1 MGELKKTL
9 GLLEGSTLAI
19 GSIIGSGILFLP
31 SLTFSIAK
39 YDVAIVWPLATLL
52 CIPLLFIFSD
62 MLRVTP
68 NAEGIESFIQLGLGK
83 NIASAIPIIF
93 LGTVT
98 LGMPSAAIIAGEY
111 AYKAINSSTTVP
123 FVAYSLIIIAVVVN
137 LLGGKLSGKI
147 NTIVAFSLFVVG
159 GIVVFM
165 TAKMAAPLYPSII
178 PNYNFSSIS
187 KAIVLAFWAYAGFEN
202 LSFIA
207 GEFKNPKRDYFLSMI
222 IALVVCGLL
231 YFAISINYAA
241 LISNNN
247 VDSVAGLSQL
257 TSLAGLSPTFSI
269 VLALFAI
276 FCVLINLISWTWG
289 ISRLIFVSANKGF
302 LPRYFG
308 VQKNN
313 IPQRSMLLLGTIFI
327 VTLSLGILLPQYFES
342 ALNVVSTNFVFV
354 YVLCLISYVIYVK
367 NPIKRIVGLILLLGL
382 IILLSSSGWLLLYP
396 VTLTLISWSLQ
407 RRIG

>member
-1 MGELKKTL
+1 MGQLKKTL
-9 GLLEGSTLAI
+9 GLLDGTTLAI

-83 NIASAIPIIF
+83 NIASSIPIIF

-98 LGMPSAAIIAGEY
+98 LGMPSAAIIAGQY
-111 AYKAINSSTTVP
+111 ASRAANIPMAVP
-123 FVAYSLIIIAVVVN
+123 VVAYSLIVIAIVVN
-137 LLGGKLSGKI
+137 FIGGKISGKI
-147 NTIVAFSLFVVG
+147 NTLVAFSLFVVG

-165 TAKMAAPLYPSII
+165 TARKAAPLYSTILPV
-178 PNYNFSSIS
+178 YEFSSIS

-222 IALVVCGLL
+222 IALVVCGVL
-231 YFAISINYAA
+231 YFALSINYAA
-241 LISNNN
+241 LIGGNT
-247 VDSVAGLSQL
+247 VDPIAGLSQL
-257 TSLAGLSPTFSI
+257 TTLAGLGSTFS
-269 VLALFAI
+269 VLLAIFAI

-289 ISRLIFVSANKGF
+289 ISRLIFSSANKGF
-302 LPRYFG
+302 LPVYFG
-308 VQKNN
+308 IQKND
-313 IPQRSMLLLGTIFI
+313 IPQRATLLLGSIFL
-327 VTLSLGILLPQYFES
+327 VTLSIGILLPEYFGP
-342 ALNVVSTNFVFV
+342 ALKVVSTNFVFI
-354 YVLCLISYVIYVK
+354 YVLCLISYVVYVK
-367 NPIKRIVGLILLLGL
+367 SPIKRLIGLILLSGL
-382 IILLSSSGWLLLYP
+382 LVLLFSSGWLLLYP
-396 VTLTLISWSLQ
+396 ITLTLVSWSLQ

>member
-1 MGELKKTL
+1 MGQLKKTL
-9 GLLEGSTLAI
+9 GLLDGTTLAI

-83 NIASAIPIIF
+83 NVASSIPIIF

-98 LGMPSAAIIAGEY
+98 LGMPSAAIIAGQY
-111 AYKAINSSTTVP
+111 ASRAANIPTAVP
-123 FVAYSLIIIAVVVN
+123 IVAYSLIVIAIVVN
-137 LLGGKLSGKI
+137 FLGGKLSGKI
-147 NTIVAFSLFVVG
+147 NTLVAFSLFVVG

-165 TAKMAAPLYPSII
+165 TAREAVPLYSSIQ
-178 PNYNFSSIS
+178 PVYEFSSIS

-231 YFAISINYAA
+231 YFALSINYAA
-241 LISNNN
+241 LIGGNT
-247 VDSVAGLSQL
+247 VDPIAGLSQL
-257 TSLAGLSPTFSI
+257 TTLAGLSPAFS
-269 VLALFAI
+269 VLLALFAI

-289 ISRLIFVSANKGF
+289 ISRLIFSSANKGF

-308 VQKNN
+308 IQKND
-313 IPQRSMLLLGTIFI
+313 IPQRATLLLGSIFL
-327 VTLSLGILLPQYFES
+327 VTLSIGIAVPEYFGP
-342 ALNVVSTNFVFV
+342 ALKVVSTNFVFI
-354 YVLCLISYVIYVK
+354 YVLCLISYVVYVK
-367 NPIKRIVGLILLLGL
+367 SPIKRLVGLILLSGL
-382 IILLSSSGWLLLYP
+382 LVILFSSGWLLLYP
-396 VTLTLISWSLQ
+396 ISLTLVSWSLQ

>member
-1 MGELKKTL
+1 MSQLKKTL
-9 GLLEGSTLAI
+9 GLLDGTTLAI

-39 YDVAIVWPLATLL
+39 YDVAIVWPLATFL

-98 LGMPSAAIIAGEY
+98 LGMPSAAIIAGQY
-111 AYKAINSSTTVP
+111 ASRAANIPLAVP
-123 FVAYSLIIIAVVVN
+123 LVAFSLILIAIIVN
-137 LLGGKLSGKI
+137 FLGGKLGGRI
-147 NTIVAFSLFVVG
+147 NTLVAFSLFVVG

-165 TAKMAAPLYPSII
+165 TAKMALPLYPSIV
-178 PNYNFSSIS
+178 PAYHFPSIS
-187 KAIVLAFWAYAGFEN
+187 KTIVLAFWAYAGFEN

-207 GEFKNPKRDYFLSMI
+207 SEFKNPRRDYFLSMI
-222 IALVVCGLL
+222 IALTICGLL
-231 YFAISINYAA
+231 YFALSINYAA
-241 LISNNN
+241 LIGGNS
-247 VDSVAGLSQL
+247 VDSVAGLAQL
-257 TSLAGLSPTFSI
+257 TTLAGLSPAFSI
-269 VLALFAI
+269 LLALFAV

-289 ISRLIFVSANKGF
+289 ISRLIFSSANKGY

-308 VQKNN
+308 IQKND
-313 IPQRSMLLLGTIFI
+313 IPQRATILLGSIFI
-327 VTLSLGILLPQYFES
+327 VMLTLGILLPEYFES
-342 ALNVVSTNFVFV
+342 ALEVVSTNFVFI
-354 YVLCLISYVIYVK
+354 YVLCLISYVVYVK
-367 NPIKRIVGLILLLGL
+367 SSIKRLVGLILLSGL
-382 IILLSSSGWLLLYP
+382 LVLLFSSGWLLLYP
-396 VTLTLISWSLQ
+396 ISLLLVSWSLQ

>member
-9 GLLEGSTLAI
+9 GLLDGTTLAI

-39 YDVAIVWPLATLL
+39 YDVAIVWPVATLL

-98 LGMPSAAIIAGEY
+98 LGMPSAAIIAGQY
-111 AYKAINSSTTVP
+111 AAKAIDTP
-123 FVAYSLIIIAVVVN
+123 FAAPIVAYSLIGIAILVN
-137 LLGGKLSGKI
+137 FLGGKLGGKI
-147 NTIVAFSLFVVG
+147 NTLVAFSLFLVG

-165 TAKMAAPLYPSII
+165 TARMAVPLYPSIT
-178 PNYNFSSIS
+178 PKYEFSSIS
-187 KAIVLAFWAYAGFEN
+187 RAIVLAFWAYAGFEN

-222 IALVVCGLL
+222 FALIICGIL
-231 YFAISINYAA
+231 YFALSINYAA
-241 LISNNN
+241 LIGNNS
-247 VDSVAGLSQL
+247 VDSVAGMSQL
-257 TSLAGLSPTFSI
+257 TMLAGLNPSFPI
-269 VLALFAI
+269 LLAVFAI

-289 ISRLIFVSANKGF
+289 ISRLIFSSANKGF
-302 LPRYFG
+302 LPGYFG
-308 VQKNN
+308 KQKND
-313 IPQRSMLLLGTIFI
+313 IPQRATLLLGSIFCL
-327 VTLSLGILLPQYFES
+327 TLSLAILLPEYFES
-342 ALNVVSTNFVFV
+342 ALKVVSTNFVYI
-354 YVLCLISYVIYVK
+354 YVLCLLSYVVYVK
-367 NPIKRIVGLILLLGL
+367 THVKRFVGLALLVGL
-382 IILLSSSGWLLLYP
+382 LILLSSSGWLLLYP
-396 VTLTLISWSLQ
+396 VSLTAISWMLQ
-407 RRIG
+407 RRIQ

>member
-123 FVAYSLIIIAVVVN
+123 LVAYSLIIIAIVVN

-165 TAKMAAPLYPSII
+165 TSKMAVPLYPSII

-313 IPQRSMLLLGTIFI
+313 IPRRSMLLLGTIFF

-342 ALNVVSTNFVFV
+342 ALKVVSTNFVFV
-354 YVLCLISYVIYVK
+354 YVLCLLSYVIYVK
-367 NPIKRIVGLILLLGL
+367 NLLKRLVGLILLLGL

-396 VTLTLISWSLQ
+396 ITLTIMSWSIQ

>member
-9 GLLEGSTLAI
+9 GLLDGTTLAI

-39 YDVAIVWPLATLL
+39 YDVAVVWPLATLL

-68 NAEGIESFIQLGLGK
+68 NAEGIESFIQIGLGK

-98 LGMPSAAIIAGEY
+98 LGMPSAAIIAGQY
-111 AYKAINSSTTVP
+111 ASKAINAPAAVP
-123 FVAYSLIIIAVVVN
+123 VVAYSLILIAIVIN
-137 LLGGKLSGKI
+137 FLGGKLGGKI
-147 NTIVAFSLFVVG
+147 NTLVAFSLFVVG

-165 TAKMAAPLYPSII
+165 TAKMATPLYHSIA
-178 PNYNFSSIS
+178 PAYNFSSIS

-207 GEFKNPKRDYFLSMI
+207 GEFKNPRRDYFLSMI

-231 YFAISINYAA
+231 YFALSINYAA
-241 LISNNN
+241 LIGENT

-257 TSLAGLSPTFSI
+257 TTLAGLSPIFSI
-269 VLALFAI
+269 LLALFAI

-289 ISRLIFVSANKGF
+289 ISRLIFSSANKGF

-308 VQKNN
+308 IQKND
-313 IPQRSMLLLGTIFI
+313 IPQRATLLLGSIFI
-327 VTLSLGILLPQYFES
+327 LTLSLGITLPEYFES
-342 ALNVVSTNFVFV
+342 ALKVVSTNFVFI
-354 YVLCLISYVIYVK
+354 YVLCLLSYVVYVK
-367 NPIKRIVGLILLLGL
+367 NPIKRLIGLVLLVGLL
-382 IILLSSSGWLLLYP
+382 ILLSSSGWLLLYP
-396 VTLTLISWSLQ
+396 IGLTLVSWSLH
-407 RRIG
+407 RRVG